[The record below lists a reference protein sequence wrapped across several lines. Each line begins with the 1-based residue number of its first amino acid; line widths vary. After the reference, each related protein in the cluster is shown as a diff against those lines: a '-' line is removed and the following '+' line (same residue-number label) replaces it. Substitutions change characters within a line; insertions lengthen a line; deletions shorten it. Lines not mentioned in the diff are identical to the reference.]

1 MDSEKFKS
9 VKNEVSEVVECVMD
23 TKSSS
28 VKEKMEYIVISLMIT
43 MRLITKDSKYKGLD
57 KMMDKIVEHAVE
69 DGDDARSIFVHVDIL
84 KSINM
89 DYLKNNM
96 IPFLVRINV
105 NQVSSSTLFNTIM
118 NFFMKIDV
126 GRPEVFNS
134 FKNLMNMNRKDYIDF
149 LDLVSKG
156 GKALTGATTSK
167 TVATSTADESDLR
180 LFIDDWSTKEKFELG
195 VYLINNGNKMR
206 SQKGTFEID
215 IEDEKTGNN
224 KKIVVK
230 FPRESEEITKIDFTY
245 PKAAIVTARS
255 VAKMYCNIN
264 DGGIKMSALALNI
277 GWHGLFLEIN
287 LKKISDVFEK
297 QGCQTVTEEK
307 LYLCTIPRI
316 RPHSYL
322 NMDATEKYLMI
333 IFYIINDIIISLKSG
348 KDRFDFTS
356 DTLSKMKTISFTPDS
371 NVLKK
376 TFAAIWNIT
385 RHHMS
390 HKVQIGKEI
399 AQFVKRIL
407 VAEREGRFSENLDD
421 EGLLSMIDGLSTT
434 VTEQEI
440 LNWSNK
446 TRTEK

>member
-1 MDSEKFKS
+1 MDSGKFKA
-9 VKNEVSEVVECVMD
+9 VKSEVSEVVECVMD
-23 TKSSS
+23 TKNSS
-28 VKEKMEYIVISLMIT
+28 VKDKLEYIVISLMIT
-43 MRLITKDSKYKGLD
+43 MRIITKESKKLVD
-57 KMMDKIVEHAVE
+57 VKIMDKIIEQDLEEGADMRSVFIHE
-69 DGDDARSIFVHVDIL
+69 DLL

-89 DYLKNNM
+89 DYLKNNI
-96 IPFLVRINV
+96 IPFLVRINLDRV
-105 NQVSSSTLFNTIM
+105 RSSTMYNTIIH
-118 NFFMKIDV
+118 FFMKIDA
-126 GRPEVFNS
+126 GKLEIFNS
-134 FKNLMNMNRKDYIDF
+134 FKNLMNMNRKDYLDF
-149 LDLVSKG
+149 LDMVSKG

-167 TVATSTADESDLR
+167 FVATSTADESDLR
-180 LFIDDWSTKEKFELG
+180 LFIDDWSVKEKSELG
-195 VYLINNGNKMR
+195 VYLINNGNKTR

-215 IEDEKTGNN
+215 VEDEKTGSS
-224 KKIVVK
+224 KKIIVK

-245 PKAAIVTARS
+245 PRAAIVTARS
-255 VAKMYCNIN
+255 VTKMCCNIN

-287 LKKISDVFEK
+287 LKKVSDVFVK
-297 QGCQTVTEEK
+297 LKCPTVTEEK

-356 DTLSKMKTISFTPDS
+356 DTLSKMKKINFTPDS

-376 TFAAIWNIT
+376 TFAAVWNVT

-440 LNWSNK
+440 LNWLNK

>member
-1 MDSEKFKS
+1 MDSEKFKT